1 MNMFL
6 KEEKNQNPS
15 TPTQAHGPG
24 WDPKEQR
31 PKSSHVFSGAPDHIL
46 LWQKGKSRERPYFVQ
61 ELQGLSAAGEAR
73 PQAWCVE
80 RTRAKS
86 LPIRGPVTR
95 GFWENVLKSQAG
107 KVWSRTFLGGRL
119 FWGRI

>member
-1 MNMFL
+1 M
-6 KEEKNQNPS
+6 
-15 TPTQAHGPG
+15 
-24 WDPKEQR
+24 
-31 PKSSHVFSGAPDHIL
+31 
-46 LWQKGKSRERPYFVQ
+46 RPYFVQ

-73 PQAWCVE
+73 PQARCEE

-95 GFWENVLKSQAG
+95 GFWENILKSQAG
-107 KVWSRTFLGGRL
+107 KVWSLTFLGGRV